1 MRIGLQVPHYRPS
14 TPETRRDWLK
24 ETAQTIEAGGFYSMW
39 VMDHFFQL
47 GGMLGDPETEMM
59 EGYTTLGYLA
69 GVTEK
74 LRLGLLVG
82 GVIYRYPAIVVKLV
96 STLDVLS
103 GGRMY
108 FGIGAAWYEHES
120 ISLGLPFPKKK
131 VRFELLEEQLQ
142 IAHKM
147 FAGDD
152 SPYEGKHTQMPK
164 PHNNPQPLQKPHP
177 PILIGGMGPTKTL
190 KFVAKYADAC
200 NFFGR
205 VEDEQILKS
214 LDILKK
220 HCDDVGRP
228 YDEIEKTALQ
238 TINMVDDSGVD
249 PVERAKTLHS
259 FGFSHIIYNIQGEYS
274 KETLRYLTEEVAP
287 AVNAI

>member
-14 TPETRRDWLK
+14 TPETRREWLK

-47 GGMLGDPETEMM
+47 GGTLGDPETEMM

-74 LRLGLLVG
+74 LKLGLLVG

-120 ISLGLPFPKKK
+120 LSLGLPFPEKK

-152 SPYEGKHTQMPK
+152 TPYEGKHTQMPR
-164 PHNNPQPLQKPHP
+164 PHNNPQPLQK
-177 PILIGGMGPTKTL
+177 T
-190 KFVAKYADAC
+190 
-200 NFFGR
+200 
-205 VEDEQILKS
+205 
-214 LDILKK
+214 
-220 HCDDVGRP
+220 
-228 YDEIEKTALQ
+228 
-238 TINMVDDSGVD
+238 
-249 PVERAKTLHS
+249 
-259 FGFSHIIYNIQGEYS
+259 
-274 KETLRYLTEEVAP
+274 AP
-287 AVNAI
+287 ADPDRGDGADQDAQVCSQIRRRVQFLWAGRGRTNPQEPGHFEEALRGCRPAIR